1 MAKLLVQD
9 LIESVQR
16 ELSQI
21 AGVATNVYGTP
32 RTLQHIQDAYLELIE
47 EFGDRT
53 LQKYHDVTL
62 DGTTGVIDADLAPQ
76 FPDDHVINRFEDVLV
91 VWLEGSNRGLPVLPP
106 KMNVRTITGDT
117 ARYIEAN
124 VTENRPFMCYPVEAT
139 GDLVVLTRDYPV
151 LPLTEESYVY
161 IDALLIT
168 YRAAYLYA
176 EDDATAVGAI
186 SKFEKLYEQRKMQLK
201 SANNNQAVLLD
212 PRMGS
217 VPDQWMER

>member
-1 MAKLLVQD
+1 MAKLLVED
-9 LIESVQR
+9 VIESVQK

-32 RTLQHIQDAYLELIE
+32 RILQHIQDAYLELIE

-62 DGTTGVIDADLAPQ
+62 DGTTGVIDADLAAQ
-76 FPDDHVINRFEDVLV
+76 FPDDHIIDRFEDIIA
-91 VWLEGSNRGLPVLPP
+91 VWLDGSNRPLPILPA
-106 KMNVRTITGDT
+106 KMNVRLITGDT

-124 VTENRPFMCYPVEAT
+124 PTTQRPFVCYPITAT
-139 GDLVVLTRDYPV
+139 GDLVVLTRDYPI
-151 LPLTEESYVY
+151 LPLTEASYIY
-161 IDALLIT
+161 IDAPLVI

-186 SKFEKLYEQRKMQLK
+186 GKFEKLSEQRKMQLK
-201 SANNNQAVLLD
+201 NANNNQGVLLD